1 MKNCLF
7 ALLTLLLL
15 MSCSGE
21 IPVEH
26 YSDGQFE
33 KNRILLVEAS
43 PEKGFNWPF
52 LLFVPEKHG
61 ENLVVIPNNSGSTSD
76 DFEFFKEKAV
86 HELNRWISPNHDFI
100 CLMPIFPRFKER
112 MGGNRIYTHALDR
125 DSMTI
130 ATESRIT
137 ITVHWQGKRLDPE
150 RSSISFNLDDLFVV
164 QDNRLHRALACDR
177 DPAERIT
184 GVTRF
189 SRTFLFDNDFDI
201 TRSFTFLEYP
211 YSIHVRNARLEEKR
225 IVNPICVAGSG
236 IVLKGVAE
244 TEIWPDTPWYDK
256 AGSLIEGTEKLKRLD
271 LQLIAMTEAAGN
283 ILEQELEID
292 VSDRFSL
299 LGFSASAMFADRF
312 CHLHPEKVK
321 AAAYGAPGGLPMLPF
336 DRLHGSLLPYP
347 VGTGDLDKL
356 TGKEFD
362 RVGFQKIHRFIYLG
376 EKDQND
382 SVPYRDGFGKTVSEL
397 VFSLIGKTPLERH
410 RLVERI
416 LGTRGYQN
424 TEFVYYPEIGHQM
437 TKQTRQDM
445 FDFLENH
452 QK

>member
-1 MKNCLF
+1 MKNCLLAF
-7 ALLTLLLL
+7 LTLLLVV
-15 MSCSGE
+15 SCSGE
-21 IPVEH
+21 IPLGH
-26 YSDGQFE
+26 YSGGQVN
-33 KNRILLVEAS
+33 KNEILLVEAS
-43 PEKGFNWPF
+43 PQQGFNWPF
-52 LLFVPEKHG
+52 LLYVPEKHG
-61 ENLVVIPNNSGSTSD
+61 ENLAVIPNNSGRTSD

-86 HELNRWISPNHDFI
+86 HELNRWISPDHDFI

-130 ATESRIT
+130 APESRIA

-184 GVTRF
+184 GVTQF

-211 YSIHVRNARLEEKR
+211 YSIHVRNARLEEGK
-225 IVNPICVAGSG
+225 IINPSCVAGSG
-236 IVLKGVAE
+236 IVLTGVAE
-244 TEIWPDTPWYDK
+244 TEIRQDTPWYDK
-256 AGSLIEGTEKLKRLD
+256 AGSLIEGTEKLERLD
-271 LQLIAMTEAAGN
+271 LQLIAMTEAAGD
-283 ILEQELEID
+283 ILEKGLDID
-292 VSDRFSL
+292 IGDQFSL

-312 CHLHPEKVK
+312 CHLHPDMVK
-321 AAAYGAPGGLPMLPF
+321 AAAYGSPGGLPMLPF
-336 DRLHGSLLPYP
+336 DQLHGSLLPYP
-347 VGTGDLDKL
+347 VGTGDLGKL
-356 TGKEFD
+356 TGREFD
-362 RVGFQKIHRFIYLG
+362 RDSFQKIHRFIYLG

-382 SVPYRDGFGKTVSEL
+382 SVPYRDGFGKTASDL

-410 RLVERI
+410 RFVGSI

-424 TEFVYYPEIGHQM
+424 TEFVYYPEIGHRM
-437 TKQTRQDM
+437 TEQTRRDM
-445 FDFLENH
+445 FDFLENR